1 MTYELTFLLN
11 EEEQLTK
18 IKELITSLKG
28 KITKEEK
35 WGEKSLYFPI
45 KKAHKAVFYNWV
57 FELDQKQLKDF
68 RKKLDFNEKIIR
80 YLLLKSGE

>member
-11 EEEQLTK
+11 QEEELTK

-28 KITKEEK
+28 KISKEEK

-45 KKAHKAVFYNWV
+45 KKTRKAVFYNWLLE
-57 FELDQKQLKDF
+57 FNETQLREFK
-68 RKKLDFNEKIIR
+68 KKLNFNEKILR
-80 YLLLKSGE
+80 YLLLKI

>member
-11 EEEQLTK
+11 QEEELTK

-28 KITKEEK
+28 KISKEEK

-45 KKAHKAVFYNWV
+45 KKTRQAVFYNWLLKLDEKQMK
-57 FELDQKQLKDF
+57 EL
-68 RKKLDFNEKIIR
+68 RKKLDFNEKILR
-80 YLLLKSGE
+80 YLLLKI